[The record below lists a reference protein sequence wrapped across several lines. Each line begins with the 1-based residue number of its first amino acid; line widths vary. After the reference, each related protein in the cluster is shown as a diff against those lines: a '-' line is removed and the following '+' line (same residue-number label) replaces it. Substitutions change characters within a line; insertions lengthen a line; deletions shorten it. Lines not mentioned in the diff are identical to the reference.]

1 MTEKRQLKVI
11 HRVGS
16 RGVRAQSSIAVT
28 ETEGD
33 PIHCQSWLRKNTP
46 FLCGS
51 FSSSFCKFSVI
62 LVVLMLMVLLA
73 IILNGGIYTYQ
84 S

>member
-33 PIHCQSWLRKNTP
+33 PYIVKA
-46 FLCGS
+46 G
-51 FSSSFCKFSVI
+51 
-62 LVVLMLMVLLA
+62 
-73 IILNGGIYTYQ
+73 
-84 S
+84 